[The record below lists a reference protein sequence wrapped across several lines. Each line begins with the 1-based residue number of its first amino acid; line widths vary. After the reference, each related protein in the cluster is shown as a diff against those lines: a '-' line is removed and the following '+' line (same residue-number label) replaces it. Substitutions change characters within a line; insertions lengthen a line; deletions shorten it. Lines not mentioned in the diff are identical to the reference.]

1 MKGKTF
7 GLNSIP
13 LFEDGPGPVLE
24 PVGGE
29 FQPTFETVYPGGG
42 AHLVRLF
49 PLSPFGPAAAGL
61 SQLC

>member
-42 AHLVRLF
+42 AHLISYKSRMKAIR
-49 PLSPFGPAAAGL
+49 GTETN
-61 SQLC
+61 